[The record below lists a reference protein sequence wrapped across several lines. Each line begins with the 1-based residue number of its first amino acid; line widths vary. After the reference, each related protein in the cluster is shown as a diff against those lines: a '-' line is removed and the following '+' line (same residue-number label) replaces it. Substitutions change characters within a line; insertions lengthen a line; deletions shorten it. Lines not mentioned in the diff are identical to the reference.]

1 MLIAI
6 PRPIPKVTSPKTIAE
21 ERQQNITLESTSLM
35 QKKTAMENRGVKV
48 H

>member
-35 QKKTAMENRGVKV
+35 QKTAMENRGVKV